1 MEERVEQGKN
11 QVSNAQN
18 YINIAYYLGKQYI
31 HWDAVN
37 KRVYEASKEDGRTQF
52 VANRTQK
59 VVRTELAKIVKNKP
73 IMKVVPASNEEDDI
87 RSAKTGDKILDYLEY
102 KHKLNAKVDK
112 RAILWGLTT
121 EFGMVHPY
129 WDVSSG
135 KEIED
140 PTEPGKMV
148 RTGEEKIDIL
158 SPFELILD
166 PDAKYFEEVAWA
178 IKPKVRKVK
187 YIKDRYGKDVTAE
200 DGIEYN
206 NGIQAQLDSLYS
218 KYGQEK
224 PKRSKDTVTV
234 YECWE
239 APSSEY
245 AKGRRW
251 AVANGVLLYSV
262 NDIGFG
268 ENDDSER
275 ELPFFIFV
283 HIEVPGKVGGQSII
297 EVLAPIQREYNRCRS
312 QIIDNKDLMGNP
324 TWMVQEGAV
333 DDEEDIPNGAGGIF
347 KYNQGFD
354 RPQRDQPPQMG
365 ADVYKNLDQL
375 VDEFYFI
382 SGQQEVSHG
391 STPAGVTSGVAISF
405 LQEQDDT
412 VLAPTISNWISCKQG
427 YMSYLLKMVKYK
439 YDYPQTLKIVGKSNE
454 VSLVEFVGSDLSS
467 TDVRVQEGT
476 MFQNSTASKQNWIMT
491 LVQSGILNAQTDRDM
506 IIRMLEL
513 GMVDEMYDQGQVDV
527 EQARKEQLLWEKRA
541 FDETIVRDFYNHD
554 IHIQEHNTF
563 RKGDIYEDMSAEE
576 QKAVDDHVL
585 EHMVYKYENEMQ
597 PAPMIP
603 LGGDPNAG
611 NLPTVPVG
619 AEGQTTAENEVVA

>member
-31 HWDAVN
+31 HWNAVE
-37 KRVYEASKEDGRTQF
+37 KKVYEASKEDGKTQF

-59 VVRTELAKIVKNKP
+59 IVRTELAKIQKNKP

-102 KHKLNAKVDK
+102 KHKLNTKVDK

-135 KEIED
+135 KSIED
-140 PTEPGKMV
+140 PTEPGNNVK
-148 RTGEEKIDIL
+148 TGEEKIDIL

-178 IKPKVRKVK
+178 IKPKVRKIK
-187 YIKDRYGKDVTAE
+187 YIKDRYGKDVGAE
-200 DGIEYN
+200 DGIEHN

-224 PKRSKDTVTV
+224 PKRSKDSVTV

-239 APSSEY
+239 APSTDY
-245 AKGRRW
+245 PKGRRW
-251 AVANGVLLYSV
+251 AIANGVLLYSI

-324 TWMVQEGAV
+324 TWMIQQGAV
-333 DDEEDIPNGAGGIF
+333 DDEDDVPNGAGGILL
-347 KYNQGFD
+347 YNKGFD

-365 ADVYKNLDQL
+365 QDVYKNLEQL
-375 VDEFYFI
+375 VDEFFFI

-391 STPAGVTSGVAISF
+391 GTPAGVTSGVAISY

-412 VLAPTISNWISCKQG
+412 VLAPTVSNWISCKQG

-439 YDYPQTLKIVGKSNE
+439 YDYPQTLKIVGKGNE
-454 VSLVEFVGSDLSS
+454 VSLMEFVGSDLSS

-491 LVQSGILNAQTDRDM
+491 LISSGVLNPQTDRDM

-513 GMVDEMYDQGQVDV
+513 GMVDEMYDKGQVDT
-527 EQARKEQLLWEKRA
+527 EQARKEQLMWEKRA
-541 FDETIVRDFYNHD
+541 FDETIVRDFYNHEV
-554 IHIQEHNTF
+554 HIQEHNTF

-576 QKAVDDHVL
+576 QKQVDDHVL
-585 EHMVYKYENEMQ
+585 EHMVFKYENEMQ
-597 PAPMIP
+597 A
-603 LGGDPNAG
+603 LGGVQNAG
-611 NLPTVPVG
+611 NLSTVPVG
-619 AEGQTTAENEVVA
+619 AEGQATATDEIVA

>member
-59 VVRTELAKIVKNKP
+59 IVRTELAKIQKNKP
-73 IMKVVPASNEEDDI
+73 IMKVIPASNEEDDI
-87 RSAKTGDKILDYLEY
+87 RSAKVGDKVLDYLEY
-102 KHKLNAKVDK
+102 THKLNTRTDK
-112 RAILWGLTT
+112 RTIMWGLTT
-121 EFGMVHPY
+121 EFGVVHPY
-129 WDVSSG
+129 WDVSAG
-135 KEIED
+135 EEIDD
-140 PTEPGKMV
+140 PTQPGQKV
-148 RTGEEKIDIL
+148 RTGREKIDVL

-166 PDAKYFEEVAWA
+166 PDAKYWEELAWV
-178 IKPKVRKVK
+178 IKPKVRKIK
-187 YIKDRYGKDVTAE
+187 YIKDRYNKEVGAE
-200 DGIEYN
+200 DGIEYS
-206 NGIQAQLDSLYS
+206 NGLQAQLDSLYA

-224 PKRSKDTVTV
+224 PKRSKDSVTV

-239 APSSEY
+239 APSTDFPN
-245 AKGRRW
+245 GRRW

-268 ENDDSER
+268 DTDDSER
-275 ELPFFIFV
+275 ELPFFIFI
-283 HIEVPGKVGGQSII
+283 HIEVPGRIQGQSII

-324 TWMVQEGAV
+324 TWMVQDGAV
-333 DDEEDIPNGAGGIF
+333 DDEDDLPNGPGGMCIYNAGF
-347 KYNQGFD
+347 PK
-354 RPQRDQPPQMG
+354 PERDQPPQMG
-365 ADVYKNLDQL
+365 QDVYKNLEQL

-427 YMSYLLKMVKYK
+427 YMSYLLKMIRYK
-439 YDYPQTLKIVGKSNE
+439 YDYPQTLKIVGKNNE
-454 VSLVEFVGSDLSS
+454 VNLIEFIGSDLTS

-491 LVQSGILNAQTDRDM
+491 LIDKRVLDPNIHRDL

-513 GMVDEMYDQGQVDV
+513 GMIDEMYDQSQIDT
-527 EQARKEQLLWEKRA
+527 EQARKEHLLWEKKD
-541 FDETIVRDFYNHD
+541 FDNVIVRDFFNHAV
-554 IHIQEHNTF
+554 HIQEHNTF
-563 RKGDIYEDMSAEE
+563 RKGDVYDDMTPEE
-576 QKAVDDHVL
+576 QKLIDDHVL
-585 EHMVYKYENEMQ
+585 EHLVFMIENQ
-597 PAPMIP
+597 TPPAPTNEE
-603 LGGDPNAG
+603 GGEEDDSGDMSRVRPG
-611 NLPTVPVG
+611 V
-619 AEGQTTAENEVVA
+619 EGQKRSET